1 MPQSNKEPV
10 NKSAAIRDMLAKH
23 PKSPVKEIVSQLGKQ
38 GTRVR
43 PTLVYY
49 IRSKQRQQHRKEVR
63 ARVAETTK
71 RTGAADPVTLV
82 LQVKQLARDAGGLQN
97 LKKLVEVLAE

>member
-1 MPQSNKEPV
+1 MPRSNKETV
-10 NKSAAIRDMLAKH
+10 NKSAAIREMLVQH
-23 PKSPVKEIVSQLGKQ
+23 PKSPVKEIVSHLQKQ

-49 IRSKQRQQHRKEVR
+49 IRSKQRQQHREESR

-71 RTGAADPVTLV
+71 RTGAADPVALV
-82 LQVKQLARDAGGLQN
+82 LQVKQLARDAGGFQN
-97 LKKLVEVLAE
+97 LKQLVDALAE